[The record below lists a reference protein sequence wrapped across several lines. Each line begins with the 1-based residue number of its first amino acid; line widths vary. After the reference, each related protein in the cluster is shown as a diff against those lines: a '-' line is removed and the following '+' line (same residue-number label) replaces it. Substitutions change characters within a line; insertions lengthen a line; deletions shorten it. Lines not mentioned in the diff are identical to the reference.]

1 VKAMVSLT
9 KGEGFGRPLLEFS
22 LSKKPIIVSG
32 WSGHMDFI
40 SPEFSV
46 CIGGELTNVHPS
58 AVQEKMILAESQWFS
73 PHHPEVGHSLKD
85 MFENY
90 KNYTDGGKRQAYKSK
105 NEFSWEAMKSLLE
118 SRLDE
123 LIPEFPK
130 QVELK
135 LPKLNLPSLNTPK
148 LPKLNLPKLEKNEG

>member
-1 VKAMVSLT
+1 
-9 KGEGFGRPLLEFS
+9 
-22 LSKKPIIVSG
+22 
-32 WSGHMDFI
+32 
-40 SPEFSV
+40 
-46 CIGGELTNVHPS
+46 
-58 AVQEKMILAESQWFS
+58 MILAESKWFS
-73 PHHPEVGHSLKD
+73 PHHPEVGHALKD

-105 NEFSWEAMKSLLE
+105 NEFSWNKMKEVLE

-135 LPKLNLPSLNTPK
+135 LPKLDLPSLNTPK